1 MPEDRKGCRRADEI
15 LGRDVEYGVF
25 VVEVLRVELGR
36 KGMHELAVLHSLPF
50 LFEAR
55 DVSCF
60 QGPPSCY
67 TTASTSTFI
76 VNSSL
81 QALHLMVGRLLCDTL
96 GPDS

>member
-1 MPEDRKGCRRADEI
+1 MQEDRKGCRRVDEI

-36 KGMHELAVLHSLPF
+36 KCMHELAVLHSLPF

-67 TTASTSTFI
+67 TCYTTASTS
-76 VNSSL
+76 NSSL
-81 QALHLMVGRLLCDTL
+81 SIVAPRSH
-96 GPDS
+96 PHA